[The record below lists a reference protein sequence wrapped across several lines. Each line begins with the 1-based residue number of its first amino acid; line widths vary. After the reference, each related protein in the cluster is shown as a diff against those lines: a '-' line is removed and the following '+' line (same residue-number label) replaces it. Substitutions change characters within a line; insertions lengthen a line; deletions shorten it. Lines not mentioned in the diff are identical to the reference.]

1 MLQTGF
7 VELCRDE
14 KSVECNHEEK
24 SKIKFPISSVY
35 SYICENVNPK

>member
-1 MLQTGF
+1 MLQTGLAEF
-7 VELCRDE
+7 CRDE
-14 KSVECNHEEK
+14 KSVECNHEK